1 MQIPVM
7 NTLNQVSG
15 NPPGCYEELGCT
27 YPNDSSDL
35 PCDSRTIQS
44 IQVLKFLTQLVKN
57 FTKFLPGG
65 WGEDAKM
72 C

>member
-1 MQIPVM
+1 MKIAVM

-15 NPPGCYEELGCT
+15 NPPGCYEELGC
-27 YPNDSSDL
+27 DSG
-35 PCDSRTIQS
+35 TIQS